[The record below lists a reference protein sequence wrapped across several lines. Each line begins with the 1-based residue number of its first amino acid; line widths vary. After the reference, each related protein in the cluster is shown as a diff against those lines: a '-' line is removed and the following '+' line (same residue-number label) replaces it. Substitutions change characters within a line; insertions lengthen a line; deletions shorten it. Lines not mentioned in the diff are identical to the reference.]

1 MPSRLEDNVRSRGC
15 EYNAFKQIY
24 YEINVLAG
32 TYLDLTAYH
41 SLSAADKPSFGT
53 SPSLYGRQTFFTRQR
68 TEHTCMP
75 MGANDDC
82 TCFCRLFFLLIVPS
96 LDRISLTFNLTG
108 RWGVVIDAGSSG
120 TRAFI
125 YKWMN
130 MSSAHGGK
138 GIGDHLPELT
148 LVKAKKTHP
157 GISTFAARPVDIS
170 HHLEPLIDAAMKEI
184 PASRIPDTPI
194 FVLATAGMR
203 LVPEAQ
209 RLALLQE
216 TCLYLRRST
225 EFYLP
230 DCDRHIK
237 VIPGETEG
245 LYGWLAANYL
255 LGGFDPAKV
264 RDGGT
269 NQETY
274 GFLDMGGASTQI
286 VFAPNA
292 TEAAEHW
299 DDLKLVR
306 LRNLDGSAKEHKV
319 FSTSFLGFGAHVA
332 RQRYV
337 EALEELY
344 LTNDTNVLPDPC
356 MPNGLKTTTKG
367 DPVTLDDTPTKE
379 TILLGTG
386 DFQECLRQTFPLLR
400 KDALC
405 EDAPCLFNGQH
416 TPAIDFDVTRFVG
429 VSEYWHVT
437 HGVFSG
443 GSGRNTYDLASYK
456 ESVLRFCNQDWPDIQ
471 QGLLPRKKDSARK
484 IQDAQEACFK
494 ASWLINILYEGI
506 GVPTAMPDVAPTTA
520 PNVSNEA
527 AQSVEDGTIDPFV
540 PVNKIRGTEF
550 SWTLGAM
557 LLHVSGQVPSTD
569 ASLPVGFGSNVPG
582 IGADFESSEPAHDTG
597 EAGDAGTL
605 PGKIQARSK
614 ISMLLLTLVGVGLL
628 ILLFCGRDRR
638 RRLIG
643 KLAPTS
649 RRRRR
654 LSGLCMVKWA
664 RAFSRAFFKRDP
676 TAYERLLE
684 EGPRGEPG
692 LYDAGDESDDSAA
705 QQSSS
710 SLGLHTFK
718 DSNERIG
725 DRTVDSS
732 IDRSGLVVRTD
743 SRDRLAHAAQIN
755 VGRRSRAGSPTR

>member
-1 MPSRLEDNVRSRGC
+1 
-15 EYNAFKQIY
+15 
-24 YEINVLAG
+24 
-32 TYLDLTAYH
+32 
-41 SLSAADKPSFGT
+41 
-53 SPSLYGRQTFFTRQR
+53 
-68 TEHTCMP
+68 
-75 MGANDDC
+75 MGANGDC
-82 TCFCRLFFLLIVPS
+82 TCLCRLFVVLIVPS
-96 LDRISLTFNLTG
+96 PDHVSLTFSLAG
-108 RWGVVIDAGSSG
+108 QWGVVIDAGSSG
-120 TRAFI
+120 TRAFV

-130 MSSAHGGK
+130 LSSTHRGK
-138 GIGDHLPELT
+138 GMGDHLPELT

-157 GISTFAARPVDIS
+157 GISTFAARPVDLS
-170 HHLEPLIDAAMKEI
+170 HHLEPLIDAAIKEI
-184 PASRIPDTPI
+184 PASRIPDTPV

-209 RLALLQE
+209 RVALLQE
-216 TCLYLRRST
+216 TCFYLQQNT
-225 EFYLP
+225 GFHLP
-230 DCDRHIK
+230 DCDRHIR

-255 LGGFDPAKV
+255 LGGLDPVK
-264 RDGGT
+264 D
-269 NQETY
+269 NDNEISQETY

-286 VFAPNA
+286 VFAPNT

-306 LRNLDGSAKEHKV
+306 LRNLDGSLKEHKV

-332 RQRYV
+332 RERYV

-367 DPVTLDDTPTKE
+367 EPVALDDTPTGE

-443 GSGRNTYDLASYK
+443 GSGSNTYDLTSYK
-456 ESVLRFCNQDWPDIQ
+456 ENVLRFCNQDWPVIE
-471 QGLLPRKKDSARK
+471 QGLVPRKKDSARR

-506 GVPTAMPDVAPTTA
+506 GVPTAIPDVAPATA

-550 SWTLGAM
+550 SWTLGVI
-557 LLHVSGQVPSTD
+557 LLHASGQVPSIDT
-569 ASLPVGFGSNVPG
+569 SLPVGFGSNVPG
-582 IGADFESSEPAHDTG
+582 IGADFESSEPAYDTGSAG
-597 EAGDAGTL
+597 EAGAPPIEVQT
-605 PGKIQARSK
+605 RSK
-614 ISMLLLTLVGVGLL
+614 SGMLLLTLVGVALL
-628 ILLFCGRDRR
+628 ILVFCGQNRR

-643 KLAPTS
+643 KLAHIS

-654 LSGLCMVKWA
+654 SGGCCMVKWA
-664 RAFSRAFFKRDP
+664 RAFSRTFFKRES

-684 EGPRGEPG
+684 EGPRGEPW

-710 SLGLHTFK
+710 SLGLRTFK
-718 DSNERIG
+718 DSNERTG
-725 DRTVDSS
+725 DRIVDAS

-743 SRDRLAHAAQIN
+743 SRDRLTHAAQMN
-755 VGRRSRAGSPTR
+755 VGKRSRAGSPTR